1 MFTRF
6 CFKSERTSNQNRRY
20 FGKVFYIWSFYYS
33 RVSFCRLNHPA
44 QLKEI
49 YDMKTEQV
57 INSAIDFT
65 EDAKPRLIQFILVP
79 KETSSTALIFDM
91 EFKSQLSKAILSL
104 VSFSSYV
111 CTYLLIVPF
120 RILKN

>member
-1 MFTRF
+1 
-6 CFKSERTSNQNRRY
+6 
-20 FGKVFYIWSFYYS
+20 
-33 RVSFCRLNHPA
+33 
-44 QLKEI
+44 
-49 YDMKTEQV
+49 MKTEQV

-104 VSFSSYV
+104 VSFPSSYV
-111 CTYLLIVPF
+111 CIYLLIVPF